1 MKLKSFNNKW
11 VKRIGVIVVL
21 SGLVVVGYNFTKQ
34 DEVEAVAATVQEYTL
49 TKQSIS
55 DTLSTS
61 GTVQAETTEQLLGD
75 VSSEVTMINVI
86 IGDQVSAGQI
96 LAEMNPIDVNSD
108 ILNQE
113 VVIANLKQDM
123 KALGAD
129 KGTSK
134 KIAYENAKVT
144 LANAKSNYESNKIL
158 FENGAVSQ
166 SDLDQSLEA
175 YNNANNSYENAK
187 VTFNSYDYATEYSI
201 LEKRLEVETTK
212 LESFQQD
219 LLDHQV
225 MASINGV
232 VTALNIEE
240 GEIPKESDVMIE
252 IQDLANLKIEASIS
266 EYEINAVEVGQEV
279 TITTLGNED
288 QSYKGIVETI
298 YPSGVIEGSDVYV
311 TVLIDVL
318 NEDEMLKPNFSAN
331 LDILTASKDAAFLV
345 PYDALVKTPKGY
357 AVKVKGED
365 AEASEFI
372 RVETGVEGDM
382 TIEIIAEALE
392 EGMVL
397 LVESEV
403 EIAEQM
409 QNGMRIPGM
418 SGGGG
423 PGGNARK

>member
-34 DEVEAVAATVQEYTL
+34 DEGAAVAATVQEYTL

-75 VSSEVTMINVI
+75 VSSEVTMINVG

-96 LAEMNPIDVNSD
+96 LAEMNPIDVNSS

-113 VVIANLKQDM
+113 VVISNLKQDM

-134 KIAYENAKVT
+134 KIAYENAKIT
-144 LANAKSNYESNKIL
+144 LANAKSNYESNQIL
-158 FENGAVSQ
+158 FESGAVSQ
-166 SDLDQSLEA
+166 SELDQSLEA

-212 LESFQQD
+212 LESLQQD

-225 MASINGV
+225 MASITGV

-288 QSYKGIVETI
+288 QSYKGMVELI

-365 AEASEFI
+365 AETSEFV

-382 TIEIIAEALE
+382 SIEIIAEALE